1 MYSSNLLYFSYSNIF
16 QVWDVFLNTFRVRV
30 RVAHLNFVLETR
42 LAVSRIIT
50 WTTEPK
56 SVDVRKVWRY
66 LIRWLLMLLL
76 LLLRMPA
83 RRRTVIVVI
92 IIIVVVIV
100 IVIIVVVVVVVV
112 VQDACKEVY
121 LTCNSSVRLQ
131 ESAAVIV
138 ALFELN
144 TPEFSMMLTVL
155 PKSFQVRVR
164 HALLV
169 SRNLQTKIQT
179 NHAGGNQYLWYPVP
193 RYQTVSLV

>member
-66 LIRWLLMLLL
+66 LIRWLLL